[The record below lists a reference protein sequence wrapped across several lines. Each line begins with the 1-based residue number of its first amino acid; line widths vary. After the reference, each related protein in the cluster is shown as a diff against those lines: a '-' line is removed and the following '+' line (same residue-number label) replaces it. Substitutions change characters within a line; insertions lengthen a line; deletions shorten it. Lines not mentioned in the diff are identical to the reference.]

1 MAAQISAGASAEN
14 RDNPLGAADVQAR
27 RPSNQTGFLPFCQ
40 RLWKVR
46 LAAVGLSI
54 IALLVIC
61 ALTAPWISPYDP
73 TRQRLL
79 EALQGPSALHLLGT
93 DENGRDVLSRILYGS
108 RVSLAAGLFSV
119 SIALCLGVS
128 SGLVSG
134 YFAGRADNIIMR
146 IMDALLAFPTLVL
159 ALAITATL
167 GPGLRNAMI
176 AIGIV
181 GMPIFARLTRG
192 QVLSV
197 REREFVEAA
206 RTVGAGHVRIM
217 LKHIL
222 PNVMA
227 PLVVQASLSIAVAIL
242 AEATLSFL
250 GLGVQPPE
258 PSWGSMV
265 SRGKDYLDMA
275 PWLAFAPGGAILL
288 AVMGFNFVG
297 DAVRDALDPRLAR
310 VTRQGSA

>member
-1 MAAQISAGASAEN
+1 MTAQAST
-14 RDNPLGAADVQAR
+14 PLVEVAVAPGR
-27 RPSNQTGFLPFCQ
+27 RPSDQTGLGAFAR

-46 LAAVGLSI
+46 LAAVGMGIVLV
-54 IALLVIC
+54 LVIC
-61 ALTAPWISPYDP
+61 AVLAPVISPYEP
-73 TRQRLL
+73 NRQQLLKAL
-79 EALQGPSALHLLGT
+79 EAPSAEHWLGT
-93 DENGRDVLSRILYGS
+93 DENGRDVLSRILYGA
-108 RVSLAAGLFSV
+108 RISLAAGIFSV
-119 SIALCLGVS
+119 SIALVLGVG
-128 SGLVSG
+128 SGLLSG
-134 YFAGRADNIIMR
+134 YFGGRLDNLIMR
-146 IMDALLAFPTLVL
+146 SMDALLAFPTLVL
-159 ALAITATL
+159 ALAITAAL

-181 GMPIFARLTRG
+181 YTPLFARLTRG

-206 RTVGAGHVRIM
+206 RTLGAGHLRIM
-217 LKHIL
+217 AQHIL

-227 PLVVQASLSIAVAIL
+227 PLIVQVSLSIALAIL

-288 AVMGFNFVG
+288 AVIGFNFLG
-297 DAVRDALDPRLAR
+297 DAIRDALDPRLVR
-310 VTRQGSA
+310 ITRSK

>member
-1 MAAQISAGASAEN
+1 MTTQASA
-14 RDNPLGAADVQAR
+14 PLVDVAVAPAR
-27 RPSNQTGFLPFCQ
+27 RPSNQTGIVAFAQ

-46 LAAVGLSI
+46 LAAAGLAI
-54 IALLVIC
+54 VLVLVAC
-61 ALTAPWISPYDP
+61 AILAPYISPYEP
-73 TRQRLL
+73 NRQQLL
-79 EALQGPSALHLLGT
+79 KALQAPSAEHLLGT
-93 DENGRDVLSRILYGS
+93 DENGRDVLSRILHGT
-108 RVSLAAGLFSV
+108 RISLAAGVFSV
-119 SIALCLGVS
+119 AIAVVLGVG
-128 SGLVSG
+128 SGIISG
-134 YFAGRADNIIMR
+134 YFGGRLDNIIMR
-146 IMDALLAFPTLVL
+146 FMDALLAFPTLVL
-159 ALAITATL
+159 ALAITAAL

-181 GMPIFARLTRG
+181 YTPLFARLTRG

-206 RTVGAGHVRIM
+206 RTIGAGHLRIM
-217 LKHIL
+217 AQHIL
-222 PNVMA
+222 PNVFA
-227 PLVVQASLSIAVAIL
+227 PLIVQISLSIALAIL

-288 AVMGFNFVG
+288 AVIGFNFLG
-297 DAVRDALDPRLAR
+297 DAIRDAMDPRLVR
-310 VTRQGSA
+310 VTRSK

>member
-1 MAAQISAGASAEN
+1 MTAQAST
-14 RDNPLGAADVQAR
+14 PLVEVAVAPGR
-27 RPSNQTGFLPFCQ
+27 RPSDQTGLGAFAR

-46 LAAVGLSI
+46 LAAVGMGIVLV
-54 IALLVIC
+54 LVIC
-61 ALTAPWISPYDP
+61 AVLAPVISPYEP
-73 TRQRLL
+73 NRQQLLKAL
-79 EALQGPSALHLLGT
+79 EAPSAEHWLGT
-93 DENGRDVLSRILYGS
+93 DENGRDVLSRILYGA
-108 RVSLAAGLFSV
+108 RISLAAGIFSV
-119 SIALCLGVS
+119 SIALVLGVG
-128 SGLVSG
+128 SGLLSG
-134 YFAGRADNIIMR
+134 YFGGRLDNLVMR
-146 IMDALLAFPTLVL
+146 SMDALLAFPTLVL
-159 ALAITATL
+159 ALAITAAL

-181 GMPIFARLTRG
+181 YTPLFARLTRG

-206 RTVGAGHVRIM
+206 RTLGAGHMRIM
-217 LKHIL
+217 ARHIL
-222 PNVMA
+222 PNVIA
-227 PLVVQASLSIAVAIL
+227 PLIVQVSLSIALAIL

-288 AVMGFNFVG
+288 AVIGFNFLG
-297 DAVRDALDPRLAR
+297 DAIRDALDPRLVR
-310 VTRQGSA
+310 ITRSK

>member
-1 MAAQISAGASAEN
+1 MTAQASA
-14 RDNPLGAADVQAR
+14 PLVEVAAAPGR
-27 RPSNQTGFLPFCQ
+27 RPSDQTGLGAFAR

-46 LAAVGLSI
+46 LAAVGLGI
-54 IALLVIC
+54 VLVLVIC
-61 ALTAPWISPYDP
+61 AVLAPVISPYEP
-73 TRQRLL
+73 NRQQLLKAL
-79 EALQGPSALHLLGT
+79 EAPSTTHWLGT
-93 DENGRDVLSRILYGS
+93 DENGRDVLSRILYGT
-108 RVSLAAGLFSV
+108 RISLAAGIFSV
-119 SIALCLGVS
+119 SIALVLGVG

-134 YFAGRADNIIMR
+134 YFGGRLDNLIMR
-146 IMDALLAFPTLVL
+146 FMDALLAFPTLVL
-159 ALAITATL
+159 ALAITAAL

-181 GMPIFARLTRG
+181 YTPLFARLTRG

-206 RTVGAGHVRIM
+206 RTLGAGHMRIM
-217 LKHIL
+217 ARHIL
-222 PNVMA
+222 PNVVA
-227 PLVVQASLSIAVAIL
+227 PLIVQVSLSIALAIL

-288 AVMGFNFVG
+288 AVIGFNFLG
-297 DAVRDALDPRLAR
+297 DAIRDALDPRLVR
-310 VTRQGSA
+310 LTRNK

>member
-1 MAAQISAGASAEN
+1 MTTQAPAQAIGVA
-14 RDNPLGAADVQAR
+14 PVPAR
-27 RPSNQTGFLPFCQ
+27 HPSNQTGFVAFCR
-40 RLWKVR
+40 RLWNVR

-54 IALLVIC
+54 IGLLVVC
-61 ALTAPWISPYDP
+61 AVLAPFISPYEP
-73 TRQRLL
+73 NRQRLL
-79 EALQGPSALHLLGT
+79 EALQGPSAAHLLGT
-93 DENGRDVLSRILYGS
+93 DENGRDVLSRILYGT
-108 RVSLAAGLFSV
+108 RISLAAGIFSV
-119 SIALCLGVS
+119 SIALLLGVTT
-128 SGLVSG
+128 GLVSG
-134 YFAGRADNIIMR
+134 YFGGKVDNVIMR
-146 IMDALLAFPTLVL
+146 FMDALLAFPTLVL

-206 RTVGAGHVRIM
+206 RTIGAGHVRIM
-217 LKHIL
+217 ARHIL
-222 PNVMA
+222 PNVTA
-227 PLVVQASLSIAVAIL
+227 PLIIQASLSVAVAIL
-242 AEATLSFL
+242 SEATLSFL

-265 SRGKDYLDMA
+265 SRGKDYLDLA

-297 DAVRDALDPRLAR
+297 DAIRDALDPRLTR
-310 VTRQGSA
+310 VTRQNNAA

>member
-1 MAAQISAGASAEN
+1 VTTEAPVLAV
-14 RDNPLGAADVQAR
+14 DVPAVSPR
-27 RPSNQTGFLPFCQ
+27 RPSDQAGFWAFCR

-54 IALLVIC
+54 VALLVIC
-61 ALTAPWISPYDP
+61 AVGAPWISPYDP
-73 TRQRLL
+73 NRQRLL
-79 EALQGPSALHLLGT
+79 EALQPPSADHLLGT
-93 DENGRDVLSRILYGS
+93 DENGRDVLSRILYGT
-108 RVSLAAGLFSV
+108 RVSLAAGIFSV
-119 SIALCLGVS
+119 SIALCLGVT

-134 YFAGRADNIIMR
+134 YFGGKVDHIVMR
-146 IMDALLAFPTLVL
+146 CMDALLAFPTLVL

-181 GMPIFARLTRG
+181 GTPIFARLTRG

-206 RTVGAGHVRIM
+206 RTLGARHGRIM
-217 LKHIL
+217 LHHIL

-227 PLVVQASLSIAVAIL
+227 PLIVQISLSVAVAIL

-297 DAVRDALDPRLAR
+297 DAVRDALDPRLSR
-310 VTRQGSA
+310 LGRGGTR

>member
-1 MAAQISAGASAEN
+1 MLRQVAAPTEIE
-14 RDNPLGAADVQAR
+14 AR
-27 RPSNQTGFLPFCQ
+27 RVGPSATREFF
-40 RLWKVR
+40 RR
-46 LAAVGLSI
+46 LARTRTAGIGAGIVGLVI
-54 IALLVIC
+54 LAALL
-61 ALTAPWISPYDP
+61 APLVAPYDP
-73 TRQRLL
+73 TQQDTRSL
-79 EALQGPSALHLLGT
+79 LQGPSATHLLGT
-93 DENGRDVLSRILYGS
+93 DELGRDTLSRAVYGTQ
-108 RVSLAAGLFSV
+108 VSLQVGIIAVGISLLVGGGL
-119 SIALCLGVS
+119 
-128 SGLVSG
+128 GLVAG
-134 YFAGRADNIIMR
+134 YLRGMTDAVIMR
-146 IMDALLAFPTLVL
+146 VMDGLLAFPTLVL
-159 ALAITATL
+159 ALAITASL

-181 GMPIFARLTRG
+181 GTPIFARLTRG

-206 RTVGAGHVRIM
+206 RTIGAGHLRIM
-217 LKHIL
+217 LQHVL

-227 PLVVQASLSIAVAIL
+227 PLIVQMSLSVAVAIL

-265 SRGKDYLDMA
+265 SRGKDYLDLA

-310 VTRQGSA
+310 ATRHNNGPA